1 MNCKPENYETF
12 IIFKAQQ
19 WLEIETRAIDKRQR
33 AWGRRN
39 RLQLIRRHPEIFGDP
54 GCAGESV

>member
-1 MNCKPENYETF
+1 MNCRKENYETF

-33 AWGRRN
+33 ALGAQEPPPAHTPPPRN
-39 RLQLIRRHPEIFGDP
+39 LW
-54 GCAGESV
+54 